1 MAIRFGQKRL
11 HQRINRRN
19 TIAHLANISEQV
31 ELTTAKGSSRCYKW
45 NWMYHRI
52 FLLLLKVSCYCYD
65 ARKEQFYATQEL
77 MVQKQSYCGR
87 LDLTWQN
94 FSITWV
100 TGSIVWRLIL

>member
-19 TIAHLANISEQV
+19 TIAHLVNISEQV
-31 ELTTAKGSSRCYKW
+31 ELTTAKGSGRCYKW
-45 NWMYHRI
+45 SWMCHRI
-52 FLLLLKVSCYCYD
+52 FLLLVKVICYCYD
-65 ARKEQFYATQEL
+65 ARKEQFYATPI
-77 MVQKQSYCGR
+77 VTKQSYCGR

-100 TGSIVWRLIL
+100 TGSIGWRLIL